1 MLMLQRDQESSGWKV
16 KNCLICNLLRV
27 GHTWVTELNWTEL
40 IGLNTDTTVLSI
52 FIPKDIVS
60 DEVEI
65 LNLDILFK
73 NFI

>member
-1 MLMLQRDQESSGWKV
+1 M
-16 KNCLICNLLRV
+16 
-27 GHTWVTELNWTEL
+27 TELNLTEL

>member
-1 MLMLQRDQESSGWKV
+1 METCLTCSSQ
-16 KNCLICNLLRV
+16 RV
-27 GHTWVTELNWTEL
+27 GHDWATDLNW
-40 IGLNTDTTVLSI
+40 TDTTVLSI
-52 FIPKDIVS
+52 FIPIAMVS

>member
-1 MLMLQRDQESSGWKV
+1 METCLTCSSQ
-16 KNCLICNLLRV
+16 RV
-27 GHTWVTELNWTEL
+27 GNDWATDLNW
-40 IGLNTDTTVLSI
+40 TDTTVLSI
-52 FIPKDIVS
+52 FIPIAMVS